1 MNKPHLDLTGCKILV
16 VDDVPT
22 NLEVL
27 YQTLHNTGYNVL
39 VASDKDLTLSQDLHH
54 PIFYKASTEIKWR
67 THK

>member
-39 VASDKDLTLSQDLHH
+39 VASDEDLTLSQDLHH
-54 PIFYKASTEIKWR
+54 PIF
-67 THK
+67 